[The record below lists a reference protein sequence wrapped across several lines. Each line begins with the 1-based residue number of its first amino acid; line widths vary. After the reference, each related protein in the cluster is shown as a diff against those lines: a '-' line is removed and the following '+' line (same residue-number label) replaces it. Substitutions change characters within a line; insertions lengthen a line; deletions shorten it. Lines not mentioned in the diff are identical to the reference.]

1 MSTQDIINAR
11 RQLIERGANSQNVVD
26 FIAGTSQPVKSD
38 DPFDNV
44 VPEWVTAS
52 YGCPPGAMAEFCQ
65 VIADHFEVRF
75 GGEKMRIVGAINAAQ
90 LIMGNHVLS
99 PDGTKMMFNTVVA
112 APSGSGKG
120 APIDFV
126 SDMAFAL
133 GLEDR
138 ISVNA
143 KTSMKQVQEAALQSG
158 GFLLYNV
165 DDNANH
171 VKAWSNTQNGAFGEF
186 DGFLRTMATQRAPFV
201 APSPLMRD
209 VMESVSKV
217 LSAKFIGEDSSEKG
231 YIIPRKPGKDGEQ
244 GAIDFVAISK
254 MDNDIGRR
262 VRAAMKLR
270 DTVMNPV
277 KNFKIVANITMTPEY
292 LEQFIPAWA
301 ANGSAGRA
309 FFVFS
314 GEEVGDLQPRS
325 ISRAIPRKIINEWK
339 PRIPTNELRMK
350 WKSPEVEDKVMSLRL
365 AIDQLRHINGIVG
378 GIATRSAQLMIDL
391 SCVCAFLDESARNGV
406 TDILVDQRHVEW
418 GFMAAV
424 ESLRSYRNYSEG
436 EVESD
441 GLATTEFQ
449 NLVAR
454 VRKITETKAF
464 QDSPTV
470 SVIRN
475 RLYNGKAKNV
485 INGMGTPSERVTPED
500 AVRLLL
506 EQIAE
511 SKRPPFIIDDA
522 NPNRILMTTNGDWE
536 NIYPQGRLFT
546 LLNRSLAQLKFVITR
561 KK

>member
-1 MSTQDIINAR
+1 MSTQDLIEAR
-11 RQLIERGANSQNVVD
+11 RTLKERGADSQRAVE
-26 FIAGTSQPVKSD
+26 FMAGTNKNLKPA
-38 DPFDNV
+38 DPFEDV
-44 VPEWVTAS
+44 IPEWVTAS
-52 YGCPPGAMAEFCQ
+52 YGCPPGAMSEFCQ
-65 VIADHFEVRF
+65 VIAENFEVRF
-75 GGEKMRIVGAINAAQ
+75 GGEKMRIVGAINAGQ
-90 LIMGNHVLS
+90 LIMGNKVLT
-99 PDGTKMMFNTVVA
+99 PEGTKMMFNTVVA

-126 SDMAFAL
+126 SDLAFAL
-133 GLEDR
+133 GLDDR

-143 KTSMKQVQEAALQSG
+143 KTSMKQVQEAALQAG
-158 GFLLYNV
+158 GFLIYNV

-209 VMESVSKV
+209 VMESVAKV

-231 YIIPRKPGKDGEQ
+231 WIVPRKPAKGDELGS
-244 GAIDFVAISK
+244 IDFVAISK

-277 KNFKIVANITMTPEY
+277 RNFKIVANITLTPEY
-292 LEQFIPAWA
+292 LEQFIPSWA

-309 FFVFS
+309 FFVFN

-325 ISRAIPRKIINEWK
+325 ISRQVPRKIINEWK
-339 PRIPTNELRMK
+339 PRIPTAEIVMK
-350 WKSPEVEDKVMSLRL
+350 WKDKDVEAKVMDLRM
-365 AIDQLRHINGIVG
+365 AIDQLRHVNGIIG
-378 GIATRSAQLMIDL
+378 NIATRSAQLMVDL
-391 SCVCAFLDESARNGV
+391 ACVCAFLDSSARDGV
-406 TDILVDQRHVEW
+406 TDILVGQAHIEW
-418 GFMAAV
+418 GFMAAI
-424 ESLRSYRNYSEG
+424 ESLRSYRDYSEG

-449 NLVAR
+449 NLVSR
-454 VRKITETKAF
+454 IRKVTETKAF
-464 QDSPTV
+464 QDSPTI
-470 SVIRN
+470 SVIKN
-475 RLYNGKAKNV
+475 RVYNGKAKNV
-485 INGMGTPSERVTPED
+485 INGMGTPSERVTAED
-500 AVRLLL
+500 AVRLLID
-506 EQIAE
+506 QIAE
-511 SKRPPFIIDDA
+511 SRNPPLIVDPM
-522 NPNRILMTTNGDWE
+522 NPNRILMTEGGDWE